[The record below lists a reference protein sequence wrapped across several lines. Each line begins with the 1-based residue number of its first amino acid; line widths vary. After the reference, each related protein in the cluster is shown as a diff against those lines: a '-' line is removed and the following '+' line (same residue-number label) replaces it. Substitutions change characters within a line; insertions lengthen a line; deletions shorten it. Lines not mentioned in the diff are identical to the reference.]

1 MVCVDTSFLVALER
15 RDSMAL
21 EKLQEFERNGEV
33 IYTTAITVTEF
44 YRGAYASKDKT
55 RALRDAKGLLDK
67 FAILELDYES
77 GRICGEIASQSIKSN
92 PIGDK
97 YLIIASIALANKQ
110 VLITTKD
117 KKHFKR
123 IPGLQVQDS

>member
-55 RALRDAKGLLDK
+55 RSLRDAKGLLDK
-67 FAILELDYES
+67 FAILDLDYES
-77 GRICGEIASQSIKSN
+77 GRICGEMAAQSLKSN
-92 PIGDK
+92 PTIGDK
-97 YLIIASIALANKQ
+97 DLIIASIAIANKQ
-110 VLITTKD
+110 VLITTSD
-117 KKHFKR
+117 K
-123 IPGLQVQDS
+123 